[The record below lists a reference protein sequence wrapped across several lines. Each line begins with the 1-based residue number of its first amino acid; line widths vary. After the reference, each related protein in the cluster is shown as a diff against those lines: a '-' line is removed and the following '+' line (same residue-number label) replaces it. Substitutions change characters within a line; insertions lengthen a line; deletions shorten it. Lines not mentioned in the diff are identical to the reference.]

1 MSNKFQIPRGT
12 MDYLPDYFKKWKA
25 IEKIWRE
32 TVYDFGFN
40 EIQTPMFEHTEL
52 FTRTA
57 GETSDIVSKE
67 LYTFMDRGGRSLSL
81 RPEGTSPVVRAYLEN
96 NMSNL
101 PQPVKL
107 FYLMPMFRYERP
119 QAGRYRQHTQYG
131 VEVIGSPSYYT
142 DAEVINMA
150 FSFYKKIG
158 FEGLKIQINSL
169 GDKESR
175 QAYRNSLVEYFNRYA
190 SDFNEEYQNKL
201 QKNPLRILD
210 TKEESLKEIV
220 EHAPKV
226 IDFLSGKS
234 QRHFDQLLNYLTKF
248 GIPYNINNR
257 LVRGLDYYNDTVFEV
272 VSNKLGA
279 QDAIAGGGRY
289 DGLIE
294 QIGGKATAAFGFG
307 AGMERL
313 LFALEKHE
321 IDLTGEQKKKTYIVT
336 AAETA
341 KDAAIELINR
351 LRDMGI
357 SCDIDPTFDTKV
369 KRQIGRAVK
378 LSADFV
384 IIIGDEELDNHYFTV
399 KDLHKETQQQLG
411 FEALV
416 ESLR

>member
-1 MSNKFQIPRGT
+1 